1 MMHIFHLI
9 WIVPIAAFI
18 GYIVGGLV
26 ALLIETD
33 EQRGGDISK
42 W

>member
-9 WIVPIAAFI
+9 WIVPLSAFV

-26 ALLIETD
+26 ALSIKTD
-33 EQRGGDISK
+33 DQRGGL